1 MAERLPPL
9 TAVRYF
15 ECAARHLSFTKAA
28 QELNVTHSAI
38 SHQIRALE
46 EWIGEPM
53 FRRLNRSLVLTE
65 AGQLFLKPVREAF
78 DKLAEATR
86 LLRARDGSGPL
97 TVSTMPSLA
106 AKWLVPRLRHFR
118 ERHPD
123 VDVRISATEQLV
135 DFTRDDVDLAIR
147 YGRGNWP
154 GLAVEKL
161 LSESLYPVCSP
172 RLLEGPNPLRR
183 PEDLVHH
190 QLLWDYDWRT
200 DMWDRWLDVAGLKGL
215 KTRRSLSFNY
225 SNLMLQA
232 AVDGLGVALSQGVL
246 AAEDLAAGRLVRPF
260 DIGLPTEF
268 AYYVVYPP
276 AIAKRPNNLAFRN
289 WLFEEAGDYATR
301 AAGDVGPAGAAHTP
315 PAVSAAH
322 RPVSP
327 PNAKPDAPES
337 RAAKARSAQQRL
349 QPVHRGGQ
357 ARRAAGKA

>member
-46 EWIGEPM
+46 EWLGEPL

-86 LLRARDGSGPL
+86 LLKARDGSGSL

-106 AKWLVPRLRHFR
+106 AKWLVPRLRSFR

-123 VDVRISATEQLV
+123 IEVRISATEQLV
-135 DFTRDDVDLAIR
+135 DFSRDDVDLALR
-147 YGRGNWP
+147 YGRGDWP
-154 GLAVEKL
+154 NVTVEKL

-172 RLLEGPNPLRR
+172 KLLDGPMPLRK
-183 PEDLVHH
+183 PEDLLQH
-190 QLLWDYDWRT
+190 QLLWDYDWRS
-200 DMWDRWLDVAGLKGL
+200 DMWERWLDAAGIKGA
-215 KTRRSLSFNY
+215 KTRRPLSFNF
-225 SNLMLQA
+225 SSLMLQA
-232 AVDGLGVALSQGVL
+232 AVDGLGVALSQSVL

-260 DIGLPTEF
+260 DISLPAEF

-276 AIAKRPNNLAFRN
+276 ASAKRAKVTAFRN
-289 WLFEEAGDYATR
+289 WLFEQAGDRVMRDAGTSSPVSQPH
-301 AAGDVGPAGAAHTP
+301 AASD
-315 PAVSAAH
+315 VSAAQLS
-322 RPVSP
+322 VSP
-327 PNAKPDAPES
+327 ANAKPAS
-337 RAAKARSAQQRL
+337 TKQRL
-349 QPVHRGGQ
+349 QPVHGRGE